1 MLKNIYISAVT
12 NILCFFNYNQI
23 ENENGVNHAILNFID
38 LVLALT
44 YALLSVWKLGTVTN
58 FVLIINFITL
68 LRWIIDNFKNSINL
82 RDKYEKKYLKRPG
95 LLFKSAYDYKLIIEL
110 CVIAFALIPFWV
122 QKIVFE
128 EYVIRGFAGIIIFLG
143 FMENL
148 INVFAELFQAN
159 IDI

>member
-1 MLKNIYISAVT
+1 M
-12 NILCFFNYNQI
+12 FFNYNQI

-68 LRWIIDNFKNSINL
+68 LRMIIDNFKNSINL

-128 EYVIRGFAGIIIFLG
+128 EHVIRGFAGIIIFLG

>member
-68 LRWIIDNFKNSINL
+68 LRRIIDNFKNSINL

-110 CVIAFALIPFWV
+110 CVIAFALIPFSV

-128 EYVIRGFAGIIIFLG
+128 EHVIRGFAGIIIILG
-143 FMENL
+143 FLENL